1 MPTIRFNALKETLNR
16 APVKITESERKSE
29 AFGKNVFNEH
39 SMRQFMTKEA
49 YQGVM
54 DAIEFGKK
62 IDRNVANQVAAAMKD
77 WALSKNATHYTH
89 WFQPLTGA
97 TAEKHDAFF

>member
-1 MPTIRFNALKETLNR
+1 MSTIRFNALKETLNR
-16 APVKITESERKSE
+16 APVKITEEERKSD

-49 YQGVM
+49 YQAVM

-77 WALSKNATHYTH
+77 WALSKIGRAHV
-89 WFQPLTGA
+89 
-97 TAEKHDAFF
+97 